1 MQATEVINKIF
12 ALYHERGHRQYG
24 EDVTE
29 LQHALQCA
37 AFAARNNEAPHVVA
51 ACLLHDYGHLVHDL
65 GEDIAERGLDARH
78 EELGANR
85 LAVWFPAEIVEPI
98 RLHVAAKRY
107 LCWKVPNYFDGLS
120 EASQRSLQLQGGV
133 MTDEEAAVFEQ
144 NPHGEAAARL
154 RRYDDAGKIKDLETP
169 ELESYR
175 LLLEQFV
182 HSPA

>member
-1 MQATEVINKIF
+1 MSVINEIF
-12 ALYHERGHRQYG
+12 ALYNERGHRQYG

-37 AFAARNNEAPHVVA
+37 AFAAHNNEPAHIIA

-65 GEDIAERGLDARH
+65 GEDIAERGVDARH

-85 LAVWFPAEIVEPI
+85 LAAWFVPEVVEPI

-107 LCWKVPNYFDGLS
+107 LCWKVPKYFDGLS
-120 EASQRSLQLQGGV
+120 EASQRSLQLQGGI
-133 MTDEEAAVFEQ
+133 MTDAEAAVFELS
-144 NPHGEAAARL
+144 PHGEAAARL

-169 ELESYR
+169 ALELYR
-175 LLLEQFV
+175 SLLENFV
-182 HSPA
+182 RNDS